1 MNINNFLNI
10 DYSDIWVPSI
20 INNGRI
26 DILNNND
33 NKKVKTFT
41 KSILN
46 DNNTNS
52 ISQNLTNTDV
62 SLKYFSKEN
71 INKIQ
76 TAIIM
81 DVYSKSN
88 KEYLICKQSEQE
100 LIIIMRSYYLQYS
113 KNLPT
118 NVYSQIEEL
127 NNMVI
132 SWSVDEII
140 KNIRQYVNYKK
151 TCSTLPMP
159 MERSQLPSQKGT
171 KILEIKSFI

>member
-1 MNINNFLNI
+1 
-10 DYSDIWVPSI
+10 
-20 INNGRI
+20 
-26 DILNNND
+26 
-33 NKKVKTFT
+33 
-41 KSILN
+41 
-46 DNNTNS
+46 
-52 ISQNLTNTDV
+52 
-62 SLKYFSKEN
+62 
-71 INKIQ
+71 
-76 TAIIM
+76 
-81 DVYSKSN
+81 
-88 KEYLICKQSEQE
+88 
-100 LIIIMRSYYLQYS
+100 MRSYYLQYS

-132 SWSVDEII
+132 SWSVEEII